1 MTTPNRVETRPMS
14 APAQAGAAWMALYLK
29 CKERLEPWAEFWA
42 KFWAAYWLL
51 IIASFLILGSA
62 LLKWVQ
68 YPLTSSLSG
77 LKLPLFH
84 DPGVVPH
91 VTLLSFGALGIVILL
106 VGLLLGRF
114 FTSALGLAAAVLVT
128 LSVLTPA
135 HIAFEQPMMLRRLT
149 DELQAV
155 PWRKVFT
162 KEYLPANYG
171 SPEVLP
177 NRLVLSTATGRFLAA
192 FSFLRLGWTCFALG
206 SVLVAIYA
214 VRRLPN
220 GKLAIGLAVICLPLG
235 ALAIVSTPVI
245 IGQHYF
251 NRGSIAKAQGH
262 NQEAIA
268 DYRKA
273 MKWDR
278 WHAQN
283 IGLYATVGDLQK
295 KSGIENN
302 SPERHISRA
311 LELQQA
317 KEYEAAIFEFSR
329 AAEAGGLMAAA
340 ARRESAKTRVELG
353 LALYQAGGIGG
364 AVTSWQLALVDDPSQ
379 EVFILPYLAQGYFD
393 LGRYE
398 IALQTIDRL
407 IKIIAGHSSMV
418 ADVYS
423 LGGDCYAKLGRDNDA
438 RRYYALSYAKDWIVN
453 YWAISRLAGE

>member
-1 MTTPNRVETRPMS
+1 VSITKRLTSLAETGENIANGLM
-14 APAQAGAAWMALYLK
+14 AWAATAA
-29 CKERLEPWAEFWA
+29 R
-42 KFWAAYWLL
+42 FWAARWLLVIGSFL
-51 IIASFLILGSA
+51 IIASA
-62 LLKWVQ
+62 VLKWVQ
-68 YPLTSSLSG
+68 YPLTSNLSG

-84 DPGVVPH
+84 DPGVIPH
-91 VTLLSFGALGIVILL
+91 VTLLSFGALGIVVLL

-114 FTSALGLAAAVLVT
+114 STLALGLAAAVLVT
-128 LSVLTPA
+128 LCVLTPA

-177 NRLVLSTATGRFLAA
+177 NRLVLYTATGRFLAA
-192 FSFLRLGWTCFALG
+192 FSFLRLGWTCCALG
-206 SVLVAIYA
+206 SILVAIYA

-245 IGQHYF
+245 IGQRYF

-283 IGLYATVGDLQK
+283 IGLYATIGDLQR

-302 SPERHISRA
+302 APERHISRA

-317 KEYEAAIFEFSR
+317 KEYEPAIFELSR
-329 AAEAGGLMAAA
+329 AAESGGLLSAAT
-340 ARRESAKTRVELG
+340 RRESAKTRVELG

-364 AVTSWQLALVDDPSQ
+364 AVTNWQLALADDPTQ
-379 EVFILPYLAQGYFD
+379 DVFVLPYLARGYFD

-407 IKIIAGHSSMV
+407 LKIIAGHSSMV

-423 LGGDCYAKLGRDNDA
+423 LGGDCYAKLGRDEEA

-453 YWAISRLAGE
+453 YWAVSRLAGE